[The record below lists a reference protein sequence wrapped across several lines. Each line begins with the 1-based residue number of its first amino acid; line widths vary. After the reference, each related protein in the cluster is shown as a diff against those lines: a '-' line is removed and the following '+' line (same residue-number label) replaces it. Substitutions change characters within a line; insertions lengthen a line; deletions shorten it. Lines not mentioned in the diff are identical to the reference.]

1 MLYVYFVGTQATGT
15 QLAEYCGHALLALE
29 VLIHPRSLP
38 LSDFNSSSDNYQA
51 LYPSRDSQISNY
63 QPDEPESEEDD
74 LIENWLGKDDEM
86 EIQVTKRQQDTDS
99 PKENEAATSGN
110 DPNYKGMM
118 ISNDAVIGNV
128 EMELAN
134 RRAASTEIDGAVSFE
149 KRTEASTSEHASEA
163 TGNEISI
170 VERISATLS
179 NIDRSKVTMFEPDNE
194 DADIFPDIVD
204 GDPDSD

>member
-1 MLYVYFVGTQATGT
+1 M
-15 QLAEYCGHALLALE
+15 
-29 VLIHPRSLP
+29 
-38 LSDFNSSSDNYQA
+38 SDFNPIADNY
-51 LYPSRDSQISNY
+51 QISNY

-86 EIQVTKRQQDTDS
+86 EIQVTKRQHVTDS

-110 DPNYKGMM
+110 DPNNKGM
-118 ISNDAVIGNV
+118 IPNDAIHGHGNV

-134 RRAASTEIDGAVSFE
+134 KKAASMEIDGAVSIE

-163 TGNEISI
+163 IL
-170 VERISATLS
+170 ERVPATQS
-179 NIDRSKVTMFEPDNE
+179 NIDRSKATMFEPEAENE
-194 DADIFPDIVD
+194 DADTFPDIVD